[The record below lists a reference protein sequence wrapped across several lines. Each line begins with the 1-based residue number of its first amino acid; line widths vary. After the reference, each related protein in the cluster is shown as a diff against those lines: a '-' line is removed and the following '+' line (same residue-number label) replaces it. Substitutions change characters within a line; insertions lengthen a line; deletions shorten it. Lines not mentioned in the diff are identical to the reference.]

1 MRIIIRPH
9 IFPLRFLAGQPPP
22 LRRRLSVSS
31 PLSEKNRI
39 YNSIRT
45 PEELSTLLL
54 LSASSH
60 RPLITLW
67 SASWCS
73 TCATVKPIL
82 KELIEDEGVGEAE
95 GGVGYSE
102 VELDSVLISDLG
114 VKYMINSMPTLL
126 AFSRQEAQLETKL
139 TKPEQMKDKKFL
151 RQWLETEA
159 KRGGAGG
166 AGGSLFGGW
175 FR

>member
-1 MRIIIRPH
+1 MRILPPH
-9 IFPLRFLAGQPPP
+9 TLPLRFVAGRSLAW
-22 LRRRLSVSS
+22 RKSFSSSS
-31 PLSEKNRI
+31 PLSNKNRI

-54 LSASSH
+54 LSASSN

-73 TCATVKPIL
+73 TCAAVKPIL
-82 KELIEDEGVGEAE
+82 RELIEDEGVGEAE
-95 GGVGYSE
+95 GGIGYSE
-102 VELDSVLISDLG
+102 VELDSVLISNLG
-114 VKYMINSMPTLL
+114 VKYMINSMPALL
-126 AFSRQEAQLETKL
+126 AFSRQEAQLGTKL
-139 TKPEQMKDKKFL
+139 TRPEHMKDKKFL

-159 KRGGAGG
+159 RRGDAGG

-175 FR
+175 FGR